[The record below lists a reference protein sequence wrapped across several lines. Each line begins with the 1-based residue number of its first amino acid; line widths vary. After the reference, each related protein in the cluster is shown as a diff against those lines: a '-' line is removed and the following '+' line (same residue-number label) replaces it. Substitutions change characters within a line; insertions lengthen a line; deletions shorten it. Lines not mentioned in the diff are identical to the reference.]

1 MKKSTLGIIGLSVS
15 FLTAGALFA
24 ESAAKK
30 ATPAPAPVA
39 PVAEKQ
45 QKLVLASTLKTI
57 EANREFQANVQFV
70 QAQRQQAVDL
80 NAAHDKETNAT
91 KKKELKTKLDALMVQ
106 LNENNQK
113 MSKAYGF
120 SLDRTYTL
128 VVETAHVYM
137 FVTDEEAAKIEK
149 EQAAT
154 AAKDQAAAKKKK

>member
-1 MKKSTLGIIGLSVS
+1 MKKSTLGIIGLSAS
-15 FLTAGALFA
+15 LLSAGVLFA

-30 ATPAPAPVA
+30 AAPAPAAAA

-45 QKLVLASTLKTI
+45 QKLVLASTLKSI
-57 EANREFQANVQFV
+57 EANREF
-70 QAQRQQAVDL
+70 QAVDL
-80 NAAHDKETNAT
+80 NAAHDKETNAS

-113 MSKAYGF
+113 MAKAYGF

-137 FVTDEEAAKIEK
+137 FVSDEEAAKIEK
-149 EQAAT
+149 EQAAA
-154 AAKDQAAAKKKK
+154 AAKEQAAAKKK

>member
-1 MKKSTLGIIGLSVS
+1 MKKSTLGIIGLSAS
-15 FLTAGALFA
+15 LLSAGVLFA

-30 ATPAPAPVA
+30 AAPAPAAAA

-113 MSKAYGF
+113 MAKAYGF

-137 FVTDEEAAKIEK
+137 FVSDEEAAKIEK
-149 EQAAT
+149 EQAAA
-154 AAKDQAAAKKKK
+154 AAKEQAAAKKK